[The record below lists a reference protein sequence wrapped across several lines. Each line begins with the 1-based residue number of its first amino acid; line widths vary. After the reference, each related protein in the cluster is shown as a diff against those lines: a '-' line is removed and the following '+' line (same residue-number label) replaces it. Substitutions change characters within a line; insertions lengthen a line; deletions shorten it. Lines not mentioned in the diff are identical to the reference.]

1 LNFTLIYTRWR
12 RCLDPFQTWIMTIDS
27 PRNWSQALAISQ
39 KPGIVQSRLLRLAG

>member
-27 PRNWSQALAISQ
+27 PRNWSQALAYANNLVLS
-39 KPGIVQSRLLRLAG
+39 KAGCWG